1 MELATTWLKARFLN
15 VGCGLW
21 YVSDVCIA
29 PQPTKKTFKSHFLQH
44 ETFNILLFSRS
55 FLSMNVSGHLCSSVS
70 CAAASFSYPLLIIRS
85 CQIIWLLRAWSRN
98 RKKQKKNN
106 DTIRITRATL
116 WFRALNWPRA
126 WLREVSPLE
135 EREGSGFQRPE
146 VSGRETTLSQCESSS
161 GGGWGLFSLWE
172 VHLSSTWHKCH

>member
-1 MELATTWLKARFLN
+1 MTTPEISLYFCTNTNKVSLSIMELVTTWLKARFLN

-98 RKKQKKNN
+98 RKKQKKK
-106 DTIRITRATL
+106 L
-116 WFRALNWPRA
+116 WHYPYY
-126 WLREVSPLE
+126 
-135 EREGSGFQRPE
+135 
-146 VSGRETTLSQCESSS
+146 SSYS
-161 GGGWGLFSLWE
+161 VIQSTELAAGLAAGG
-172 VHLSSTWHKCH
+172 